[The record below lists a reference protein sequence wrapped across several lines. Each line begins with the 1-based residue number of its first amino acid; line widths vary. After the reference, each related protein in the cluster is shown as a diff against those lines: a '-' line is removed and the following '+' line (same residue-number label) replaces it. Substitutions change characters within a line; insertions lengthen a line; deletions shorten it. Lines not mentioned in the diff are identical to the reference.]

1 MLTGVASGVV
11 IVVASFE
18 STACCSPPLEK
29 LMRVGRL
36 LAMVDEFDYVLCVYV
51 FMVAC
56 DVPCSGGVVWEA
68 SGLLYD
74 REGGKSPS
82 GQKRTGFYSDT
93 R

>member
-1 MLTGVASGVV
+1 MVLTGVASGVV
-11 IVVASFE
+11 IVASFE

-56 DVPCSGGVVWEA
+56 DVPCSGARV
-68 SGLLYD
+68 
-74 REGGKSPS
+74 GGRVDCSM
-82 GQKRTGFYSDT
+82 QY
-93 R
+93 

>member
-1 MLTGVASGVV
+1 MVLTGVASGMV
-11 IVVASFE
+11 IEASLG

-56 DVPCSGGVVWEA
+56 DVPCSGAEVGRVK
-68 SGLLYD
+68 L
-74 REGGKSPS
+74 
-82 GQKRTGFYSDT
+82 Q
-93 R
+93 

>member
-1 MLTGVASGVV
+1 MVLTGVASGVV

-56 DVPCSGGVVWEA
+56 DVPCVVLGWDGKR
-68 SGLLYD
+68 GLTAMGDL
-74 REGGKSPS
+74 R
-82 GQKRTGFYSDT
+82 
-93 R
+93 

>member
-1 MLTGVASGVV
+1 MVLTGVASGVV

-56 DVPCSGGVVWEA
+56 DVPCSGGWWEVEWILGRGVKVLRD
-68 SGLLYD
+68 SKKILDLF
-74 REGGKSPS
+74 RH
-82 GQKRTGFYSDT
+82 
-93 R
+93 

>member
-1 MLTGVASGVV
+1 MTVVLTGVASGVV

-56 DVPCSGGVVWEA
+56 DVPCSGAGV
-68 SGLLYD
+68 
-74 REGGKSPS
+74 GGSAWIA
-82 GQKRTGFYSDT
+82 D
-93 R
+93 